1 MIKNQSNGSK
11 ISISVLGIGVTIVI
25 LGASLSLMV
34 FLYRFGVGNQTLDF
48 SQLLKDFRVGAILY
62 VAGQQAL
69 ISCFVS
75 FCLAVPI
82 SSILAKRYH
91 WHIFPPL
98 FGMLGLVLVMPTTV
112 AAVGILKVWGLN
124 GWLAQ
129 AFDTIS
135 FGTVGWFN
143 IYGLHGVVL
152 AHVFFNLPLMIRV
165 LTPIFLSFP
174 KEHIFLSEQYGF
186 SRAKFFWIL
195 EWPAIKKVALSLNG
209 LVFLLCFTSFYLV
222 FMLG

>member
-129 AFDTIS
+129 VFDTIS
-135 FGTVGWFN
+135 FGT
-143 IYGLHGVVL
+143 GLNNLKSRYSHLSSKEVL
-152 AHVFFNLPLMIRV
+152 IINNEKEFKVTIPLIK
-165 LTPIFLSFP
+165 LTD
-174 KEHIFLSEQYGF
+174 
-186 SRAKFFWIL
+186 
-195 EWPAIKKVALSLNG
+195 
-209 LVFLLCFTSFYLV
+209 
-222 FMLG
+222 

>member
-1 MIKNQSNGSK
+1 MIRNQSNGSK

-98 FGMLGLVLVMPTTV
+98 FGMLGRSY
-112 AAVGILKVWGLN
+112 K
-124 GWLAQ
+124 
-129 AFDTIS
+129 
-135 FGTVGWFN
+135 
-143 IYGLHGVVL
+143 
-152 AHVFFNLPLMIRV
+152 
-165 LTPIFLSFP
+165 
-174 KEHIFLSEQYGF
+174 
-186 SRAKFFWIL
+186 
-195 EWPAIKKVALSLNG
+195 
-209 LVFLLCFTSFYLV
+209 
-222 FMLG
+222 